1 MYRENARKRR
11 NIFVRAIIWPIS
23 IFLVGRFKG
32 HLSQIIL
39 NLELIMINSAEYSR
53 EFFLGSRFCK
63 WLLTKHDL
71 AAKQQEKT
79 FWKKWWL
86 LAAFSIYLRKRRDCK
101 TWFFNCTQNYD
112 IFYETPYSFNQVHLK
127 FLKFWNNFKIRNR

>member
-11 NIFVRAIIWPIS
+11 NISVRAIIWPIS

-63 WLLTKHDL
+63 WLLKKHNL

-79 FWKKWWL
+79 FWKNGGCFACRIFHL
-86 LAAFSIYLRKRRDCK
+86 LEKKARR
-101 TWFFNCTQNYD
+101 QNV
-112 IFYETPYSFNQVHLK
+112 IFQLYAKLWHFLWNSLFNQVFLNLK
-127 FLKFWNNFKIRNR
+127 SWNNFEVRNR